1 MAADCNQSPLGGVV
15 TGLLPFS
22 RMQPVETQRGRDL
35 IRRGPF
41 AKLWWSQVVSS
52 LGDWVAL
59 FASFALAARIAG
71 GGSAATVAILVPL
84 LGRIL
89 PGLFFGFLGG
99 VMADR
104 WSRKTTMIVSDFGRA
119 VLAIGLLFVG
129 TYTQLFIVTFITE
142 IFALVRQPAREAV
155 VPTLVSPDKLLA
167 VNGLNL
173 AAAYGTA
180 PIGSA
185 IYAGLAEVSRFL
197 PEVGRV
203 GPAIGT
209 AFLFD
214 CLTFLIS
221 GLIVISIPIPPP
233 KPARDRLQGKE
244 PEASAWRDIVDGMRY
259 VMGSG
264 PIRRMILGMAA
275 GLFGGGALFV
285 LGQPF
290 SEQVLRGGESGYGI
304 LVTALGVGVGLGM
317 VGVTVF
323 ATMDTRREPLFALSL
338 FATGVAV
345 SFTAFAD
352 TVFGAAGW
360 AFVAGLGTGIAY
372 VTGFTH
378 LHASVT
384 EELRGRTFAA
394 MFAFAR
400 TALLVSFG
408 LAGVGAAALAGIFP
422 GELNNGIRAVMLLG
436 GVVVALSGVAVFLGS
451 GTWRMSLDDE
461 KLERMGEAA
470 DSITWMR
477 GSRKQGEDDE

>member
-1 MAADCNQSPLGGVV
+1 
-15 TGLLPFS
+15 
-22 RMQPVETQRGRDL
+22 MQPLVTERGRDL

-41 AKLWWSQVVSS
+41 AKLWWSQMISS

-71 GGSAATVAILVPL
+71 GGSGATVAILVPL

-99 VMADR
+99 VIADR
-104 WSRKTTMIVSDFGRA
+104 WSRKTTMIVADFGRA

-129 TYTQLFIVTFITE
+129 TYPQLFVLTFITE
-142 IFALVRQPAREAV
+142 IFALIRQPAREAV

-185 IYAGLAEVSRFL
+185 LYAGLAEVSRFM
-197 PEVGRV
+197 PEIGRV
-203 GPAIGT
+203 GAAIGT

-214 CLTFLIS
+214 CLTFLVS
-221 GLIVISIPIPPP
+221 GIIVIFIPISAP
-233 KPARDRLQGKE
+233 KIARDRAEGIKPQG
-244 PEASAWRDIVDGMRY
+244 SAWRDIVEGMRF

-264 PIRRMILGMAA
+264 PVRRMIFGMAA

-290 SEQVLRGGESGYGI
+290 SDQVLRAGESGYGI
-304 LVTALGVGVGLGM
+304 LVTALGVGVALGM
-317 VGVTVF
+317 IGVTVF

-338 FATGVAV
+338 LTTGVAI

-360 AFVAGLGTGIAY
+360 AFVAGVGTGIAY
-372 VTGFTH
+372 VSGFTH
-378 LHASVT
+378 LHASVSDA
-384 EELRGRTFAA
+384 LRGRTFAA
-394 MFAFAR
+394 LFAFAR

-408 LAGVGAAALAGIFP
+408 LAGVGAAALAGVFP
-422 GELNNGIRAVMLLG
+422 GELNNGIRAVMLVG
-436 GVVVALSGVAVFLGS
+436 GVVVALSGVAVLLGS
-451 GTWRMSLDDE
+451 GAWRMSLDSDKIE
-461 KLERMGEAA
+461 RLEEAA

-477 GSRKQGEDDE
+477 GSRKPTEDE

>member
-1 MAADCNQSPLGGVV
+1 
-15 TGLLPFS
+15 
-22 RMQPVETQRGRDL
+22 MQPLVTERGRDL

-41 AKLWWSQVVSS
+41 AKLWWSQMISS

-71 GGSAATVAILVPL
+71 GGSGAAVAILVPL

-99 VMADR
+99 VIADR
-104 WSRKTTMIVSDFGRA
+104 WSRKTTMIVADFGRA

-129 TYTQLFIVTFITE
+129 TYPQLFVLTFITE
-142 IFALVRQPAREAV
+142 IFALIRQPAREAV

-185 IYAGLAEVSRFL
+185 LYAGLAEVSRFM
-197 PEVGRV
+197 PEIGRV
-203 GPAIGT
+203 GAAIGT

-214 CLTFLIS
+214 CLTFLVS
-221 GLIVISIPIPPP
+221 GIIVIFIPISAP
-233 KPARDRLQGKE
+233 KIARDRAAGIKPQG
-244 PEASAWRDIVDGMRY
+244 SAWRDIVEGMRF

-264 PIRRMILGMAA
+264 PVRRMIFGMAA

-290 SEQVLRGGESGYGI
+290 SDQVLRAGESGYGI
-304 LVTALGVGVGLGM
+304 LVTALGVGVALGM
-317 VGVTVF
+317 IGVTVF

-338 FATGVAV
+338 LTTGVAI

-360 AFVAGLGTGIAY
+360 AFVAGVGTGIAY
-372 VTGFTH
+372 VSGFTH
-378 LHASVT
+378 LHASVSDA
-384 EELRGRTFAA
+384 LRGRTFAA
-394 MFAFAR
+394 LFAFAR

-408 LAGVGAAALAGIFP
+408 LAGVGAAALAGVFP
-422 GELNNGIRAVMLLG
+422 GELNNGIRAVMLVG
-436 GVVVALSGVAVFLGS
+436 GVVVALSGVAVLLGS
-451 GTWRMSLDDE
+451 GAWRMSLDSDKIE
-461 KLERMGEAA
+461 RLEEAA

-477 GSRKQGEDDE
+477 GSRKPTEDE